1 MLRVFRAAAVAAL
14 LLAAANPAADAHQ
27 GDPSYRSIPSGV
39 TPAVAGVQVE
49 AVNYDDALQLT
60 NRSARTVVI
69 EGYDGEPYA
78 RLLPDG
84 TVQVNRRSPAAYL
97 NDERYGGSPVPA
109 SASAEAEPQWRT
121 VDRTGRLIWHDHR
134 MHWMGSGRPPAV
146 KDPAVRTKVFDYRIP
161 LRVDG
166 RPATVAGTLFWVG
179 EPGGGMPGWAI
190 AALLALAAAAF
201 ALVVIVR
208 RRRRPPGGA
217 AAAPGE
223 PGEAW

>member
-1 MLRVFRAAAVAAL
+1 MPRVFRAAAVAVLLCAAL
-14 LLAAANPAADAHQ
+14 TPVAEAHQ
-27 GDPSYRSIPSGV
+27 GDPNFRSIPSGV
-39 TPAVAGVQVE
+39 MPAVAGVRVE

-60 NRSARTVVI
+60 NRSDRTVVI

-84 TVQVNRRSPAAYL
+84 TVQVNRRSPATYL

-121 VDRTGRLIWHDHR
+121 VDRTGRLSWHDHR

-146 KDPAVRTKVFDYRIP
+146 RDAGTRTKVFDYEIP

-166 RPATVAGTLFWVG
+166 RPATIAGTLFWVG
-179 EPGGGMPGWAI
+179 EPGGGMPAWAI
-190 AALLALAAAAF
+190 VALLALAAAAV
-201 ALVVIVR
+201 ALVLIVR
-208 RRRRPPGGA
+208 RRRRPPD
-217 AAAPGE
+217 APSPVADA